1 MREPLICANPF
12 ERGAFVLVE
21 PHVVQGVFAQRQRG
35 PTDPEAGGILLGM
48 RRGEHIHVTQLTG
61 PGPED
66 RRTRTAFHRAKR
78 SHQELALRQWR
89 ASGGVMDYLGEW
101 HTHPEIKPSPS
112 ATDFREWR
120 TLLRSYDAAL
130 VFLIAGTQE
139 QLWLGLGKGARVQ
152 AAEDTERTWSAHG

>member
-1 MREPLICANPF
+1 MREPLIYANPF
-12 ERGAFVLVE
+12 QHGALVLVD
-21 PHVVQGVFAQRQRG
+21 PLVLDGVLGQRQQG

-48 RRGEHIHVTQLTG
+48 RRGEHIHVTQLTS

-66 RRTRTAFHRAKR
+66 RRTRTAFHRARR

-89 ASGGVMDYLGEW
+89 ESGGVMDYLGEW
-101 HTHPEIKPSPS
+101 HTHPEIGPSPS
-112 ATDFREWR
+112 ATDLREWR

-139 QLWLGLGKGARVQ
+139 ELWLGLGKGTGVQ
-152 AAEDTERTWSAHG
+152 AAEGFKRTGSSHG